1 MKVRKIDHIGIAVNS
16 IEESKGLYEQALGLK
31 LSAIEEIPER
41 HVRVAFFDCGETE
54 IELVE
59 PLSQDSAVAGYIQKY
74 GEGFYHMALEI
85 ENMDQSVAHLASMG
99 LHIRGSVPSAGARGS
114 KIAFLNREDTRGVM
128 LELVE
133 KGETK

>member
-16 IEESKGLYEQALGLK
+16 IEESRGLYEQALGLK

-59 PLSQDSAVAGYIQKY
+59 PLSQDSAVASYLEKY
-74 GEGFYHMALEI
+74 GEGLYHMALEI
-85 ENMDQSVAHLASMG
+85 ENMDQSVAQLFSMG
-99 LHIRGSVPSAGARGS
+99 LKIRGGVPTAGARGS

-133 KGETK
+133 KGAAK

>member
-16 IEESKGLYEQALGLK
+16 IEESRGLYEQALGLQ

-59 PLSQDSAVAGYIQKY
+59 PLSQDSAVAGYIEKY
-74 GEGFYHMALEI
+74 GEGFYHMALEV
-85 ENMDQSVAHLASMG
+85 ENMDQSVAHLFSMG
-99 LHIRGSVPSAGARGS
+99 LKIRGGVPTAGARGS

-133 KGETK
+133 KGEAK

>member
-16 IEESKGLYEQALGLK
+16 IEESRGLYEQALGLK

-59 PLSQDSAVAGYIQKY
+59 PLSQDSAVASYLEKY

-85 ENMDQSVAHLASMG
+85 ENMDESVAHLFSMG
-99 LHIRGSVPSAGARGS
+99 LQIRGGVPSAGARGS

-133 KGETK
+133 KGESK

>member
-16 IEESKGLYEQALGLK
+16 IEESRGLYEQALGLK

-59 PLSQDSAVAGYIQKY
+59 PLSQDSAVASYLEKY

-85 ENMDQSVAHLASMG
+85 ENMDQ
-99 LHIRGSVPSAGARGS
+99 
-114 KIAFLNREDTRGVM
+114 
-128 LELVE
+128 
-133 KGETK
+133 

>member
-1 MKVRKIDHIGIAVNS
+1 MKVRKIDHIGIAVKS
-16 IEESKGLYEQALGLK
+16 IEESRGLYEQALGLK
-31 LSAIEEIPER
+31 LSAIEEIPDR

-54 IELVE
+54 IELVD
-59 PLSQDSAVAGYIQKY
+59 PLSQDSAVASYLEKY

-85 ENMDQSVAHLASMG
+85 ENMDQSVAHLFSMD
-99 LHIRGSVPSAGARGS
+99 LKIRGGVPTAGARGS

-133 KGETK
+133 KGEAK

>member
-16 IEESKGLYEQALGLK
+16 IEESRGLYEQALGLK

-59 PLSQDSAVAGYIQKY
+59 PLSQDSAVASYLEKY

-85 ENMDQSVAHLASMG
+85 ENMDQSVTQLFSMG
-99 LHIRGSVPSAGARGS
+99 LKIRGGAPTAGARGS

-133 KGETK
+133 KGAAK